1 MPSTE
6 SRYVPVVHIIAGTV
20 AGVLF
25 ARLVTTNLG
34 GWSYLVF
41 ILATLGAS
49 SLLRD
54 GWSAFHRMRLN
65 RSCKEAY
72 EKVARIL
79 KPEILDPLHPGNPDF
94 MKADAQRPVRS
105 CSPPRTAR
113 RCPKRRF
120 GGYFRTSGSRPCRT
134 VSVPRSGTGRPKRRT
149 TRARSSR
156 RRLRTSFRTRS
167 RPHTRDRTC
176 SSGGGC

>member
-25 ARLVTTNLG
+25 ANLVTTSLG

-54 GWSAFHRMRLN
+54 AWSAFHRMRLN
-65 RSCKEAY
+65 RSCKKAY
-72 EKVARIL
+72 DKVARIF
-79 KPEILDPLHPGNPDF
+79 KPDILDPRNPGNPHFMKEDAQRAVDDAVALMDRFGMGHPGNINVDD
-94 MKADAQRPVRS
+94 DASVAKWYEHLRP
-105 CSPPRTAR
+105 
-113 RCPKRRF
+113 
-120 GGYFRTSGSRPCRT
+120 
-134 VSVPRSGTGRPKRRT
+134 
-149 TRARSSR
+149 
-156 RRLRTSFRTRS
+156 LRKQEY
-167 RPHTRDRTC
+167 
-176 SSGGGC
+176 